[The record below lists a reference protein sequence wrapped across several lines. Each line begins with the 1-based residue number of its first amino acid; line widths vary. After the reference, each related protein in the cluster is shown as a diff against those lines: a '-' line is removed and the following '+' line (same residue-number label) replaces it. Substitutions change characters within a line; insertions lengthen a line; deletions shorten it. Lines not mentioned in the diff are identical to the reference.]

1 MRKSLIFLSLVLLS
15 GIIQAQDPGMQA
27 AQQAQMAAQQ
37 ATQQALSDMQTASQ
51 NASNAMNNAQQ
62 QASSSLFSYGRS
74 AGSSDHPRP
83 SLAAPRFSMSSGT
96 YSSPLTLTMNSTIG
110 GAQIYYTTDGWTPT
124 QYSTRYTAPIEIEST
139 TTLQAIAVS
148 PWGASSPVREAT
160 YTLNVKPGT
169 QSATFPGAAPG
180 VISNAAAA
188 AQASGRL
195 LLAGDTPVV
204 LVFATAVNSRTA
216 KVGDKIF
223 LTLAQNLES
232 DGVLVAKKGN
242 PAVAI
247 ITGVNKARR
256 LGAPGEVSFKLESL
270 PANGM
275 NIKLRG
281 GAAKLGQERRE
292 KADTAGVFGL
302 FIRGKDAQID
312 PGAEFTARVASDTLL
327 PAK

>member
-1 MRKSLIFLSLVLLS
+1 MGKSLIFLSLVLLS

-96 YSSPLTLTMNSTIG
+96 YSSPVTLTMNSTNG

-124 QYSTRYTAPIEIEST
+124 QYSTRYTAPIHIDST
-139 TTLQAIAVS
+139 TTLQAIAIS
-148 PWGASSPVREAT
+148 PWGARSPVREAV
-160 YTLNVKPGT
+160 YTLNAGA

-188 AQASGRL
+188 ALSSGRL
-195 LLAGDTPVV
+195 LLAHDTPVP
-204 LVFATAVNSRTA
+204 LVFA
-216 KVGDKIF
+216 
-223 LTLAQNLES
+223 
-232 DGVLVAKKGN
+232 
-242 PAVAI
+242 
-247 ITGVNKARR
+247 
-256 LGAPGEVSFKLESL
+256 
-270 PANGM
+270 
-275 NIKLRG
+275 
-281 GAAKLGQERRE
+281 AA
-292 KADTAGVFGL
+292 
-302 FIRGKDAQID
+302 
-312 PGAEFTARVASDTLL
+312 
-327 PAK
+327 